1 MSFFIASILVIFFT
15 TNSCH
20 GAKLVCNASN
30 SQSVWMRNQCQERLV
45 ATHGKRCVFAKS
57 GLSQNHTK
65 TEIVKE
71 ACDDPSSNHGQV
83 LTRLFLPSIQKYI
96 CFDKC
101 GRLRP
106 KVSIISGSGFMQF
119 YFFSKHPGKFP
130 MALAWVIR
138 ARLRSEFSSIL
149 STYSVEK

>member
-106 KVSIISGSGFMQF
+106 KVSVIFAILFFSKLKNILESFRSRWLSLGGKGATEIRVQF
-119 YFFSKHPGKFP
+119 YFEY
-130 MALAWVIR
+130 V
-138 ARLRSEFSSIL
+138 L
-149 STYSVEK
+149 S